1 MQKTSFNFLKLIL
14 KFLPVLLIIIICNP
28 INPQDT
34 QKNFKL
40 TGVVVDSTSGKGLA
54 DVNILFLS
62 RIDNRTIA
70 GTSTDADGNF
80 IAENINESIVRLKFS
95 MVSYQTKI
103 VDSVS
108 LETTSR
114 LGLIRLKATSIMLP
128 EVVVK
133 SIKPMIE
140 FHIDKQV
147 VNVDQV
153 PGSTGSV
160 TDVLKNSGAV
170 QVDPPTNKITVRG
183 QDVRIQMDGRPFDMP
198 DNMLAQMPAAMFDQ
212 VEVILSPSAKESA
225 EGGAYIL
232 NLISKKSILDSYNGS
247 VSLNTSTN
255 NRNYGGLNFN
265 YKKDQ
270 LNIFTSVF
278 GFFGRFKNFNESE
291 QINYNSS
298 SLYRQ
303 AIDGENN
310 FQGYSAYFKLGCD
323 YNLDE
328 NNLFTFYGTNNSS
341 NYDGHVVNNTDVI
354 NNVALPLY
362 SYNNNS
368 NSTYKFN
375 NLSLYGFYKKKFD
388 KEGNDLTF
396 DAMYANIKS
405 PSNTDRNEI
414 YSYNSGFPAKHN
426 SETDEKANTFIF
438 KTDYSRPSE
447 IGKFETGYNFTY
459 RNRENDYHAFDY
471 SYVAN
476 SWSDSLNLSNF
487 FKYNEDIHALYVT
500 YSNTF
505 GSIELKTGIRGENLH
520 TKGEQITSNENFS
533 NNFFNLFPNLNI
545 AYKFNDMFQLSF
557 NTFRRVRYPQLYFV
571 NPFKQYSG
579 PNSYSLGNPQ
589 IQPYF
594 INSFGLSL
602 SQFINV
608 YYVYT
613 TGLFNYVT
621 SVVDDSVT
629 VSSPINITS
638 NKTYGLELT
647 LPYYNTPT
655 MPVHL
660 LDFISMLNVQFGY
673 NYRKQAGQYLNE
685 DLNYSGYYKWLTANL
700 GLKLWFDINAD
711 LSFRYNPKTET
722 RRSINEE
729 THVLSLYFSKA
740 FLDQKLQ
747 VNLSISDLLNSQK
760 YLSQT
765 FGTEFY
771 SKNTYTQYRSRSVS
785 IGVSYRI
792 NDYKERRDRNV
803 DDGRDASDKAKF

>member
-1 MQKTSFNFLKLIL
+1 MQKTSFNFRKLIL
-14 KFLPVLLIIIICNP
+14 KFLPVFLIIIICNP
-28 INPQDT
+28 NSAQDT
-34 QKNFKL
+34 PKDFKL
-40 TGVVVDSTSGKGLA
+40 TGVVVDSASGKGLA

-62 RIDNRTIA
+62 RVDNRTIT
-70 GTSTDADGNF
+70 GTSTDTDGNF
-80 IAENINESIVRLKFS
+80 IAENINESFVRLKFS
-95 MVSYQTKI
+95 MVGYQTKI

-114 LGLIRLKATSIMLP
+114 LGLIRLRATSIMLP

-147 VNVDQV
+147 INIDQV

-198 DNMLAQMPAAMFDQ
+198 DNMLAQMPATMFEQ

-247 VSLNTSTN
+247 ISLNTSTN
-255 NRNYGGLNFN
+255 DRNYGGLNFN
-265 YKKDQ
+265 YRKDK

-278 GFFGRFKNFNESE
+278 SGFGSFKSFTDNE

-298 SLYRQ
+298 SLYRKLS
-303 AIDGENN
+303 DGEDN
-310 FQGYSAYFKLGCD
+310 FKGFGAYFKLGFD
-323 YNLDE
+323 YNLDDK
-328 NNLFTFYGTNNSS
+328 NLLTFYGSYNKFKYDADALSDNNIS
-341 NYDGHVVNNTDVI
+341 NNIGV
-354 NNVALPLY
+354 PLY
-362 SYNNNS
+362 TYNNKS
-368 NSTYKFN
+368 ISTYKFDN
-375 NLSLYGFYKKKFD
+375 FSFYGFYKKKFD

-396 DAMYANIKS
+396 DAMYTHIKS
-405 PSNTDRNEI
+405 PSNSERNVM
-414 YSYNSGFPAKHN
+414 YDYNSGFPQKHN
-426 SETDEKANTFIF
+426 SETDERANTFIF
-438 KTDYSRPSE
+438 KTEYVSPLD
-447 IGKFETGYNFTY
+447 IGKIETGYNFTY
-459 RNRENDYHAFDY
+459 RDRENDYNVSDY
-471 SYVAN
+471 SYFTN
-476 SWSDSLNLSNF
+476 SWDDSLNLSNL
-487 FKYNEDIHALYVT
+487 FKYNEDIHAFYVT

-505 GSIELKTGIRGENLH
+505 GNVEIKTGIRGENLH
-520 TKGEQITSNENFS
+520 TNGKQIILNENFS
-533 NNFFNLFPNLNI
+533 KNYFNLFPNLNI
-545 AYKFNDMFQLSF
+545 AYKFNDMLQLTF

-571 NPFKQYSG
+571 NPFKQYNG
-579 PNSYSLGNPQ
+579 PNSYSIGNPQ
-589 IQPYF
+589 IQPHF
-594 INSFGLSL
+594 INSYGLNL

-608 YYVYT
+608 YYVYS

-629 VSSPINITS
+629 VSSPINISS
-638 NKTYGLELT
+638 NKNYGIELT
-647 LPYYNTPT
+647 LPYYNTPM

-660 LDFISMLNVQFGY
+660 PDFISMLNVQFGY
-673 NYRKQAGQYLNE
+673 TYRKQAGQYLNE
-685 DLNYSGYYKWLTANL
+685 DLNYSQYYKWLNANL
-700 GLKLWFDINAD
+700 GLKLWFDVNANI
-711 LSFRYNPKTET
+711 SFRYNPRTET

-729 THVLSLYFSKA
+729 THVLSLYFSKT

-771 SKNTYTQYRSRSVS
+771 SKNAYIQYRSRSVS